1 MSMKAKGS
9 NAERELVS
17 MLWGSNFAAIRAAG
31 SGVQKFYSPDVL
43 ASNGSKVLA
52 IECKST
58 KSKYQYFEPQQVDEL
73 KKFSEIFKAEPWLA
87 VKFSTEWKFFKIEDL
102 EKTEKAHVATRES
115 EKARVLLDLFSA
127 KPLP

>member
-1 MSMKAKGS
+1 MKSKGS

-17 MLWGSNFAAIRAAG
+17 MLWGSSFAAIRAAG

-58 KSKYQYFEPQQVDEL
+58 KHKQQYFEPQQIVEL
-73 KKFSEIFKAEPWLA
+73 KKFADIFRAEPWLA
-87 VKFSTEWKFFKIEDL
+87 VKFSTDWRFFKIEDL
-102 EKTEKAHVATRES
+102 EVSGKNLVIKNDSGKTK
-115 EKARVLLDLFSA
+115 VLSDIF
-127 KPLP
+127 K

>member
-1 MSMKAKGS
+1 MGGKQKGAA
-9 NAERELVS
+9 AEREIVS

-31 SGVQKFYSPDVL
+31 SGVQRFYSPDVL
-43 ASNGSKVLA
+43 ASNGSKILA

-58 KSKYQYFEPQQVDEL
+58 KYANQYFEPQQVDEL

-102 EKTEKAHVATRES
+102 EQTGKAHVAAKDS
-115 EKARVLLDLFSA
+115 GKAKIFSDLFGQN
-127 KPLP
+127 